1 MQPRLKTSKK
11 WTAFP
16 REYAQ
21 QIEGVFRQN
30 FADQIGEQKL
40 VIEGRIYTEEV
51 TLRVGLHDS
60 GRLGQANFEV
70 SMDYSPK
77 AADAVERIH
86 NCIDAA
92 ASMMVDFFESDGEV
106 EFPRVWKPYPFQNK
120 TIFLQ
125 FSTVNTDLEAQ
136 ADALL
141 GKDDAALVQE
151 AVESEDAMDR
161 ADQVLESPRDH
172 DHDGDDEGEDEDLD
186 PEDDD
191 GKPRMFGGPRAPGK
205 KKKTEIH

>member
-16 REYAQ
+16 REYAE

-30 FADQIGEQKL
+30 FGEQIADQRL

-51 TLRVGLHDS
+51 TLRVGLHAGD
-60 GRLGQANFEV
+60 RLRQANFEI
-70 SMDYSPK
+70 SMNYSPQES
-77 AADAVERIH
+77 DAVDRIH

-92 ASMMVDFFESDGEV
+92 ASMMMDYFESEGEV
-106 EFPRVWKPYPFQNK
+106 EFPVQWKAFPFQDK
-120 TIFLQ
+120 TIYLQ

-141 GKDDAALVQE
+141 GKQADSLVE
-151 AVESEDAMDR
+151 EDFESEDAMER
-161 ADQVLESPRDH
+161 ADEVIESSADESEFPD
-172 DHDGDDEGEDEDLD
+172 DDESEEGDE
-186 PEDDD
+186 EDDNQ
-191 GKPRMFGGPRAPGK
+191 PRMFGTPRGGKAGK
-205 KKKTEIH
+205 KKGSLH

>member
-1 MQPRLKTSKK
+1 MQPRLKSSKK

-16 REYAQ
+16 REYAE

-30 FADQIGEQKL
+30 FGDQIGEQKL
-40 VIEGRIYTEEV
+40 VVEGRIYTSEV
-51 TLRVGLHDS
+51 TLRVGIHDA
-60 GRLGQANFEV
+60 GRLGQANFEI

-77 AADAVERIH
+77 EADAVERIH

-92 ASMMVDFFESDGEV
+92 ASMMVDYFESEGEV

-120 TIFLQ
+120 TIYLQ

-141 GKDDAALVQE
+141 GKNESNLVEE
-151 AVESEDAMDR
+151 AVESEDALER
-161 ADQVLESPRDH
+161 ADQILEGPVSHDH
-172 DHDGDDEGEDEDLD
+172 DHDHDDEEPVTDDED
-186 PEDDD
+186 D
-191 GKPRMFGGPRAPGK
+191 GRPRMFGGPRAGGK
-205 KKKTEIH
+205 KKKPGLH